1 MKKCIGDLLI
11 LFNYFE
17 GRGTNRKVK
26 KDYFLFSVI
35 VENSLYSGHNKT
47 TTRTVIAK
55 KTELTP
61 VLARKSPRDTN
72 IDIPRYQPKHSPV
85 QRRAC
90 DSTVKDPDLKN
101 NSEKRKIFSC
111 DFDGCDKKYTKL
123 SHLKVRRREM
133 ITRIKT

>member
-1 MKKCIGDLLI
+1 M
-11 LFNYFE
+11 
-17 GRGTNRKVK
+17 
-26 KDYFLFSVI
+26 FSVI